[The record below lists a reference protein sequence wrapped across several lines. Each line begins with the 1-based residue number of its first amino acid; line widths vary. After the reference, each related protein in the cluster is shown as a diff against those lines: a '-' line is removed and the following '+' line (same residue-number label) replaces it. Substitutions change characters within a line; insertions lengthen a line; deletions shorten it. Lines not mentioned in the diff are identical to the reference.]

1 MPVRRGR
8 RTAGNRFLDTIINRV
23 EGSGNFVLGNAKSDG
38 LPVVYCSEGFFEITG
53 FRRSQVIG
61 KRCSC
66 SFLYGALTKEE
77 SKQKVEDALI
87 YQQETKVNICL
98 YTKYGNPFWCQVE
111 IIPITNENQEV
122 VLFLVSFY
130 QNMPKDQNIES
141 EITEHDPDI
150 LSSPTNESN
159 FQKRKQRGRQVLF
172 NLSKQ
177 FKSSRKKMSQ
187 LDKLQEAVSGQQT
200 VPEYKVE
207 VQKKGR
213 GIILHYGFVKVLW
226 DWLIMLCTF
235 YIAIMVPFNAA
246 FIVGEFVRTT
256 IYADVAVEIIFGID
270 IILNFRTTYVSNT
283 GQVIYD
289 GKLIALNYIKQ
300 WFLMDLLA
308 AIPFDLLY
316 AFQVET
322 GTLIPLLKVARL
334 LRLIRLFQKMD
345 RYSQYGS
352 VVIIL
357 LLSMFTLTAHWLACV
372 WYSIGKFELQKHPT
386 SWRIG
391 WLNELADTLNR
402 PIMNRT
408 HLPDM
413 WSCYLTALYFT
424 CSSLT
429 TVGFGNVSANTNA
442 EKIFSVCAMLIGA
455 MMYALVFGNV
465 TAIVQRAYARR
476 ATFHMKT
483 NDLKEFY
490 HTYNIPKPLKHRIQ
504 DYFQSM
510 WTMNNGINL
519 NELFYEFP
527 DEMKG
532 EISMHLH
539 KEILSLPL
547 FKCATHGCMKAIS
560 LQIRRTFCAPG
571 EYLIHRGDA
580 ISYLYFILSGS
591 LEILKDDK
599 VVALLGKGD
608 LFGIDLQFEDPVAS
622 SSCSVKS
629 LTYCE
634 LQCINLMGFISV
646 LSLYPS
652 VAEKIANAVQQELT
666 FNLKDCEIDLETE
679 NNFDNTRPSIIDG
692 DDRNN
697 CNSSAIVPRYLLPG
711 SGDIDNF
718 GRNNLIRRWLRKR
731 NTFPKLQKQQQ
742 RRTSMPVPRNNASF
756 SSSSTIS
763 REDMEIGNNAHI
775 KGKVNFQ
782 NVVEKITKRKNIQN
796 TLRRKI
802 QEMKKLKTQKEDS
815 QKNLENSS
823 VEKCQMKEQ
832 IICLTEEMNRVHHEV
847 RSALHLL
854 CELTNKSMNS
864 VLEQVTVPEVKIIR
878 DCPRD
883 SIDYNP
889 DSQISECTDDNPHIP
904 SSPRLT
910 ISSKALADL
919 TDTEFSDNLEDS
931 SVKKK
936 VLQLEAPTHLED
948 THHEISPQV
957 APRKSKEA
965 NRKSSE
971 SPQIS
976 VIFEP
981 NSTKLNCPVN
991 SNVDILRNRGQSDRP
1006 QRAAAESSST
1016 NLTKP
1021 LPLGLTNFPFADE
1034 DNEKKSIVTE
1044 MTNV

>member
-1 MPVRRGR
+1 MYRKESI
-8 RTAGNRFLDTIINRV
+8 TKDSNQH
-23 EGSGNFVLGNAKSDG
+23 VLGIMD
-38 LPVVYCSEGFFEITG
+38 
-53 FRRSQVIG
+53 
-61 KRCSC
+61 
-66 SFLYGALTKEE
+66 
-77 SKQKVEDALI
+77 D
-87 YQQETKVNICL
+87 
-98 YTKYGNPFWCQVE
+98 
-111 IIPITNENQEV
+111 
-122 VLFLVSFY
+122 
-130 QNMPKDQNIES
+130 M
-141 EITEHDPDI
+141 
-150 LSSPTNESN
+150 
-159 FQKRKQRGRQVLF
+159 
-172 NLSKQ
+172 
-177 FKSSRKKMSQ
+177 
-187 LDKLQEAVSGQQT
+187 LQEAVSGQQS

-226 DWLIMLCTF
+226 DWLIMFCTF

-289 GKLIALNYIKQ
+289 SKLIALNYIKQ

-372 WYSIGKFELQKHPT
+372 WYSIGKFELQKHPNT
-386 SWRIG
+386 WRIG
-391 WLNELADTLNR
+391 WLNELSDTLNK
-402 PIMNRT
+402 PTKNHT

-519 NELFYEFP
+519 NELFLEFP

-591 LEILKDDK
+591 LEILRDDK

-622 SSCSVKS
+622 SGCSVKS

-646 LSLYPS
+646 LSLYPT

-666 FNLKDCEIDLETE
+666 FNLKDCEGAADTE
-679 NNFDNTRPSIIDG
+679 STTDHRPSVIDAEDG
-692 DDRNN
+692 TN
-697 CNSSAIVPRYLLPG
+697 CNNSTMASPYLLR

-718 GRNNLIRRWLRKR
+718 RGTNLIRRWLKKR
-731 NTFPKLQKQQQ
+731 EEAETANEAQG
-742 RRTSMPVPRNNASF
+742 RS
-756 SSSSTIS
+756 
-763 REDMEIGNNAHI
+763 
-775 KGKVNFQ
+775 KVNFH
-782 NVVEKITKRKNIQN
+782 NVVDRITKRKHIQN

-802 QEMKKLKTQKEDS
+802 QEMKKIRIQKEEEE
-815 QKNLENSS
+815 KNQQD
-823 VEKCQMKEQ
+823 KFHMKEQ
-832 IICLTEEMNRVHHEV
+832 IVQLSEELNKVHHEV

-854 CELTNKSMNS
+854 CELTNKTMDN
-864 VLEQVTVPEVKIIR
+864 VMEKVEAPQLKVT
-878 DCPRD
+878 RD
-883 SIDYNP
+883 SVDYNP
-889 DSQISECTDDNPHIP
+889 DSQISDCTDDNPHIPPVP

-919 TDTEFSDNLEDS
+919 TSPDFSFVSSKEDKPLDS
-931 SVKKK
+931 AVIERETQSRD
-936 VLQLEAPTHLED
+936 VL
-948 THHEISPQV
+948 HEISPQV
-957 APRKSKEA
+957 VPRKSKEP
-965 NRKSSE
+965 NRKTGE

-981 NSTKLNCPVN
+981 NSTKLNNPVN
-991 SNVDILRNRGQSDRP
+991 SPNVDILRNRGRSDRT
-1006 QRAAAESSST
+1006 QGAGGGASGESSSV

-1034 DNEKKSIVTE
+1034 NGDKKSIVTE

>member
-1 MPVRRGR
+1 MYQFKKR
-8 RTAGNRFLDTIINRV
+8 A
-23 EGSGNFVLGNAKSDG
+23 
-38 LPVVYCSEGFFEITG
+38 VVDPTEN
-53 FRRSQVIG
+53 VIG
-61 KRCSC
+61 MM
-66 SFLYGALTKEE
+66 
-77 SKQKVEDALI
+77 D
-87 YQQETKVNICL
+87 
-98 YTKYGNPFWCQVE
+98 E
-111 IIPITNENQEV
+111 I
-122 VLFLVSFY
+122 
-130 QNMPKDQNIES
+130 
-141 EITEHDPDI
+141 
-150 LSSPTNESN
+150 
-159 FQKRKQRGRQVLF
+159 
-172 NLSKQ
+172 
-177 FKSSRKKMSQ
+177 
-187 LDKLQEAVSGQQT
+187 LQEAVSGQQT

-711 SGDIDNF
+711 SG
-718 GRNNLIRRWLRKR
+718 
-731 NTFPKLQKQQQ
+731 
-742 RRTSMPVPRNNASF
+742 
-756 SSSSTIS
+756 
-763 REDMEIGNNAHI
+763 EDMEIGNNAHI

-936 VLQLEAPTHLED
+936 VLQLEAPTHPED